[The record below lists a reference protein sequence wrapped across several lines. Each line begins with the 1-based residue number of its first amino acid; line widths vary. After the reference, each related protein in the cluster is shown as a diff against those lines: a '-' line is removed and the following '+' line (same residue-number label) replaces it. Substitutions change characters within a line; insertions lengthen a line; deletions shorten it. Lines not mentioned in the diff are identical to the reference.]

1 MKIQDITDYL
11 ETLAPLDYQESYDNC
26 GLITGD
32 KNTTV
37 KKILIT
43 LDVTE
48 DVLEEAIREN
58 CNLVVAHHPIIFGGL
73 KKLNGKNYVERVVI
87 KAIKNNIAIYAIH
100 TNYDNVLHG
109 VNAMIAEKIGLEN
122 CSILDPKRKL
132 LKKLYTFI
140 PVAHYEKVSRAVF
153 EAGAGH
159 IGNYS
164 ETGFSSVG
172 TGTFKGNEASNP
184 AYGKKGMVE
193 KVEEMKFETIF
204 PANIER
210 KVISALLKA
219 HPYEE
224 VAFDILSLDNAY
236 SKVGSGMI
244 GSLKKPMEEMA
255 FLKMLKKALGTGAVR
270 YTALRGR
277 PVQKV
282 AVCGGAGRFL
292 LNNAIAA
299 GADVFVSADFKYHDF
314 FDADNK
320 IVVADVG
327 HYESE
332 QFTRDLLAK
341 EIRQKFPIIAA
352 LISKVNTNP
361 IKYL

>member
-1 MKIQDITDYL
+1 MKIQDITDHL

-26 GLITGD
+26 GLIVGD

-48 DVLEEAIREN
+48 EVLDEAIREK
-58 CNLVVAHHPIIFGGL
+58 CNLIVAHHPIIFGGL

-87 KAIKNNIAIYAIH
+87 KAIKNNLAIYAIH

-109 VNAMIAEKIGLEN
+109 VNAMIAEKIGLQN
-122 CSILDPKRKL
+122 CSILDPKKKL

-140 PVAHYEKVSRAVF
+140 PIEHHERVAKAVF
-153 EAGAGH
+153 DAGAGY

-164 ETGFSSVG
+164 ETSFNQNG
-172 TGTFKGNEASNP
+172 TGTFRGNEASNP
-184 AYGKKGMVE
+184 AYGKKGALE
-193 KVEEMKFETIF
+193 KVEEVKFETIF

-210 KVISALLKA
+210 RIISALIKA

-224 VAFDILSLDNAY
+224 VAYDIVSLDNAY
-236 SKVGSGMI
+236 NKVGSGVI
-244 GSLKKPMEEMA
+244 GNLKKPMDEMA
-255 FLKMLKKALGTGAVR
+255 FLKMVKKAFGSGAVR
-270 YTALRGR
+270 YTPFRGK
-277 PVQKV
+277 PVEKV